1 MAQTQNEKRMK
12 KNAFWLHDFVEQI
25 KSHNCII
32 VVARQNTSTISN
44 LCQLRF
50 EEPLFILFYNQ
61 TILLSR
67 NQNPSLLFV
76 RFDNCYIFQFRSTS
90 MYIEFTSKLKYF
102 KVMIDQPI
110 LVRNNYIYFFVAD
123 STCVTIHDKQGGK

>member
-1 MAQTQNEKRMK
+1 MK

-44 LCQLRF
+44 LCQLLL
-50 EEPLFILFYNQ
+50 EEPLFILFHDQ

-67 NQNPSLLFV
+67 NQTPIILF
-76 RFDNCYIFQFRSTS
+76 
-90 MYIEFTSKLKYF
+90 EF
-102 KVMIDQPI
+102 
-110 LVRNNYIYFFVAD
+110 N
-123 STCVTIHDKQGGK
+123 